1 MKKLLLV
8 LSLFLL
14 IYACGKDSDAGPP
27 PSSDLSNNSTS
38 TTVGKFDLGVSA
50 SEGPSQDSINKYGPL
65 RLKEELG
72 LNKRYR
78 VLKTTFKSLDG
89 FQKYY
94 PGTKIT
100 LERILRYHFYTA
112 IHINQKENK
121 LISMDLTEFPLKN
134 NTSEE
139 KITKETV
146 KLIGDMFFGLNE
158 LKVISIQY

>member
-14 IYACGKDSDAGPP
+14 ICACGKDSDSGPL

-38 TTVGKFDLGVSA
+38 TTVEKFDLALSA
-50 SEGPSQDSINKYGPL
+50 QGHFQDSINKYEPL

-72 LNKRYR
+72 FNKRYR
-78 VLKTTFKSLDG
+78 VLKTKFKSLDG

-134 NTSEE
+134 STSEE

-146 KLIGDMFFGLNE
+146 KLIGDMFFGSNE
-158 LKVISIQY
+158 LKVIPIQY

>member
-14 IYACGKDSDAGPP
+14 ICACGKDSDSGPL
-27 PSSDLSNNSTS
+27 PSSDSSNNSTS
-38 TTVGKFDLGVSA
+38 TTVEKFDLALSA
-50 SEGPSQDSINKYGPL
+50 QGHSQDSINKYEPL

-72 LNKRYR
+72 FNRRYR

-134 NTSEE
+134 STSEE

-146 KLIGDMFFGLNE
+146 KLIGDMFFGSNE

>member
-1 MKKLLLV
+1 VKNLLLF

-14 IYACGKDSDAGPP
+14 ICASGKDSDAGPP
-27 PSSDLSNNSTS
+27 PSSDSSNNSTS
-38 TTVGKFDLGVSA
+38 TTVEKFDLALSA
-50 SEGPSQDSINKYGPL
+50 QGHSQDSINKYEPL

-72 LNKRYR
+72 FNRRYR

-121 LISMDLTEFPLKN
+121 LISMDLTEFSLKN

-146 KLIGDMFFGLNE
+146 KLIGDMFFGSNE

>member
-14 IYACGKDSDAGPP
+14 ICACGKDLDAGPP
-27 PSSDLSNNSTS
+27 PSSDSSNNSTS
-38 TTVGKFDLGVSA
+38 TTVEKFDLAVSA
-50 SEGPSQDSINKYGPL
+50 QGHSQDSINKYEPL

-72 LNKRYR
+72 FNRRYR

-121 LISMDLTEFPLKN
+121 LISMDLTEFPLKSSA
-134 NTSEE
+134 SEE

-146 KLIGDMFFGLNE
+146 KLIGDMFFGSNE
-158 LKVISIQY
+158 LKVILIQY